1 MSDLLNQLD
10 DEQEI
15 ALVTLTDT
23 DGETGTFEFLD
34 LVFLGDKEYAVLS
47 PENSDGD
54 VVIYYVRQGARGEDY
69 VLVTDETLQWRVF
82 EIFRMQHEDEFDFSE
97 NT

>member
-10 DEQEI
+10 DEQEV

-34 LVFLGDKEYAVLS
+34 LVFLGDREYAVLS
-47 PENSDGD
+47 PEGSDGD
-54 VVIYYVRQGARGEDY
+54 VVIYYVRPSAHGEEY
-69 VLVTDETLQWRVF
+69 VLVTEETLQWRVC
-82 EIFRMQHEDEFDFSE
+82 EIFRMQHEDEFDFS
-97 NT
+97 

>member
-10 DEQEI
+10 DEQEEP
-15 ALVTLTDT
+15 LVTLTDT
-23 DGETGTFEFLD
+23 DGVTATFEFLD

-47 PENSDGD
+47 PEGSDGD
-54 VVIYYVRQGARGEDY
+54 VVIYYVRQSEKGEDY

-82 EIFRMQHEDEFDFSE
+82 EIFQMQHEDEFDFS
-97 NT
+97 